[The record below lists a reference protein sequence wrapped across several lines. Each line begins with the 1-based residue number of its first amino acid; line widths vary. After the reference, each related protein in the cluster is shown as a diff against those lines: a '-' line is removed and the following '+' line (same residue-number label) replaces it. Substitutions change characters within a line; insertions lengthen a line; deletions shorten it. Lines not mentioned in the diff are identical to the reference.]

1 VRWILQAGLF
11 VTFLHDT
18 NPVGFARM
26 MNAILD
32 SHPLAEAVTT
42 GYETDLHTLW
52 LRFVQAK
59 EN

>member
-1 VRWILQAGLF
+1 MAYRQAELF
-11 VTFLHDT
+11 VTFLQDT
-18 NPVGFARM
+18 NPAGFARM

-32 SHPLAEAVTT
+32 DHQFAEAVTA

-52 LRFVQAK
+52 LRFLQAN

>member
-1 VRWILQAGLF
+1 MAYRQAKLF

-18 NPVGFARM
+18 NPAGFARM

-32 SHPLAEAVTT
+32 DHPFVEAVTAD
-42 GYETDLHTLW
+42 YETDLHTLC
-52 LRFVQAK
+52 LRFVPAN

>member
-1 VRWILQAGLF
+1 MAYRQAGLF

-18 NPVGFARM
+18 DPVGFARM

-32 SHPLAEAVTT
+32 SRPLAEAVTA
-42 GYETDLHTLW
+42 GYETDLQALW

-59 EN
+59 QN